1 MNERLHFVEIILPDG
16 DHGFKERLNRD
27 SNNDP
32 YVEVI
37 VESKMRVL
45 VVTTDIFNR
54 MHRVM
59 GHPGRELMETLE
71 RILKAAAN
79 TSQTA
84 MKPKV
89 LADSKNT
96 TVISLIMV

>member
-1 MNERLHFVEIILPDG
+1 
-16 DHGFKERLNRD
+16 
-27 SNNDP
+27 
-32 YVEVI
+32 
-37 VESKMRVL
+37 MRVL

-59 GHPGRELMETLE
+59 GHPGRELME